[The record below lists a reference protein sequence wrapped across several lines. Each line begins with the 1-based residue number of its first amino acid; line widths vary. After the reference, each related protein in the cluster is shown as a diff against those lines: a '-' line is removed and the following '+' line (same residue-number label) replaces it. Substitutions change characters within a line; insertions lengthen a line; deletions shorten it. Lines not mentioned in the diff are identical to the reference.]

1 MTDQSL
7 LESLCSSAAEYEAS
21 DLLLHE
27 GSQPQMRVNGRLAV
41 LDLPPLNTEFFQ
53 ALWEFCR
60 VPEGALDH
68 DTSIVSGQ
76 GVRFRANLLHE
87 MGRRAAVL
95 RRIRT
100 DIPEMESLGLPAEV
114 LRHWAERK
122 AGILL
127 VCGPTGSGKSTTLAA
142 FLEWMNKSFSRHIVT
157 IEDPVEFVFQNKSS
171 IFTQR
176 EVGIDT
182 TSFAEGLRRSL
193 RQNPDVIMLG
203 EIRDAPSATTAI
215 QASETGHLVLATLHS
230 GTAAET
236 MERLDLI
243 FLPEEREAA
252 RKTLSDQ
259 LIGILCQRLLPSV
272 DGKVVLLC
280 EYFTNEG
287 AARKMIMEGRTSEL
301 DDHLRR
307 ADPRFSR
314 NFLQGLVQ
322 LVREGKITEEIA
334 SSVSESPQELS
345 RALRGITS
353 TSQVVRR

>member
-1 MTDQSL
+1 MTEQSL
-7 LESLCSSAAEYEAS
+7 LETLCASAVEYDAS

-27 GSQPQMRVNGRLAV
+27 GCPPQMRVSGRLAV
-41 LDLPPLNTEFFQ
+41 LDMPPLNEEFFQ
-53 ALWEFCR
+53 TLWEHCR

-68 DTSIVSGQ
+68 DTSITSGQ
-76 GVRFRANLLHE
+76 GVRFRANLLWE

-100 DIPEMESLGLPAEV
+100 EIPEMEVLGLPAEV

-122 AGILL
+122 SGIIL
-127 VCGPTGSGKSTTLAA
+127 VCGPTGCGKSTTLAA
-142 FLEWMNKSFSRHIVT
+142 FLEWMNKTFSRHIVT
-157 IEDPVEFVFQNKSS
+157 IEDPVEFVFHNKSS
-171 IFTQR
+171 VFTQR

-182 TSFAEGLRRSL
+182 PSFAEGLRRSL

-203 EIRDAPSATTAI
+203 EIRDEVSATTAI

-230 GTAAET
+230 ATASET

-252 RKTLSDQ
+252 RKTLGDQ
-259 LIGILCQRLLPSV
+259 LIGILCQRLLPSL
-272 DGKVVLLC
+272 DQGVVLLC

-287 AARKMIMEGRTSEL
+287 ASRKMITEGRTGDL
-301 DDHLRR
+301 NDHLRR

-314 NFLQGLVQ
+314 NFLQGLVR
-322 LVREGKITEEIA
+322 LVHAGKISEETA
-334 SSVSESPQELS
+334 LSVAESPQELS

-353 TSQVVRR
+353 TSQVTRR